1 MVDRKRLGGDQQLY
15 QDCAKHLTVDPI
27 SRELYDSVC
36 AGHITI
42 NTGPAK
48 YPEEDQAK
56 MNDKQTPPLRGEI
69 EGLARQVEHLIET
82 CGDLR
87 SQNEELRAAEEQ
99 VIREKE
105 ELVSRNREAKR
116 RIDLV
121 VDRLRGA
128 DPS

>member
-27 SRELYDSVC
+27 RQELYDSAC

-82 CGDLR
+82 CGHLR

-99 VIREKE
+99 VTREKE
-105 ELVSRNREAKR
+105 ELVSRNLEAKR

>member
-1 MVDRKRLGGDQQLY
+1 MVGRKRLGGDQQLY
-15 QDCAKHLTVDPI
+15 QDCATHLAVDPI
-27 SRELYDSVC
+27 RQELYDSAC

-56 MNDKQTPPLRGEI
+56 MNDKQTPPLRDEI

-99 VIREKE
+99 VTREKE

>member
-1 MVDRKRLGGDQQLY
+1 MVGRKRLGGDQQLY
-15 QDCAKHLTVDPI
+15 QACATHLAVDPI
-27 SRELYDSVC
+27 RQELYDSTC

-99 VIREKE
+99 VTREKE

>member
-15 QDCAKHLTVDPI
+15 QDCTKHLTVDPI

-56 MNDKQTPPLRGEI
+56 MNDKQTPPLRDEI

-99 VIREKE
+99 VTREKE
-105 ELVSRNREAKR
+105 ELVGRNREAKR

>member
-1 MVDRKRLGGDQQLY
+1 MVGRKRLGGNRQLY
-15 QDCAKHLTVDPI
+15 QDYATHLAVDPI
-27 SRELYDSVC
+27 SRELYDSAC
-36 AGHITI
+36 AGQITI

-48 YPEEDQAK
+48 IPEEDQAK
-56 MNDKQTPPLRGEI
+56 MNDKQTPPLRDEI

-99 VIREKE
+99 VTREKE

>member
-1 MVDRKRLGGDQQLY
+1 MVGRKRLGGDQQLY

-42 NTGPAK
+42 NIGPTK

-99 VIREKE
+99 VTREKE

>member
-1 MVDRKRLGGDQQLY
+1 
-15 QDCAKHLTVDPI
+15 
-27 SRELYDSVC
+27 
-36 AGHITI
+36 
-42 NTGPAK
+42 
-48 YPEEDQAK
+48 
-56 MNDKQTPPLRGEI
+56 MNDKQTPPLRDEI
-69 EGLARQVEHLIET
+69 EGLAQQVEHLIET

-87 SQNEELRAAEEQ
+87 SQNEELRAAEKQ
-99 VIREKE
+99 VTREKE

>member
-15 QDCAKHLTVDPI
+15 QDYATHLAVDPI
-27 SRELYDSVC
+27 RQELYDSAC

-105 ELVSRNREAKR
+105 ELVGRNREAKR

>member
-15 QDCAKHLTVDPI
+15 QDCATHLAVDPI
-27 SRELYDSVC
+27 RQELYDSAC

-42 NTGPAK
+42 ITGPAK

-87 SQNEELRAAEEQ
+87 SQNEELRAAEQQ
-99 VIREKE
+99 VTREKE
-105 ELVSRNREAKR
+105 ELVGRNREAKR

>member
-42 NTGPAK
+42 NSGPAK

-99 VIREKE
+99 VTREKE

>member
-99 VIREKE
+99 VTREKE

>member
-1 MVDRKRLGGDQQLY
+1 MVGRKRLGGDQQLY
-15 QDCAKHLTVDPI
+15 QACATHLAVDPI
-27 SRELYDSVC
+27 RQELYDSAC

-42 NTGPAK
+42 NIGPAK

-99 VIREKE
+99 VTREKE

>member
-42 NTGPAK
+42 NSGPAK

-69 EGLARQVEHLIET
+69 EGLAQQVEHLIET

-99 VIREKE
+99 VTREKE
-105 ELVSRNREAKR
+105 ELVSRNLEAKR

>member
-1 MVDRKRLGGDQQLY
+1 MVNCKRLGGDQQLY
-15 QDCAKHLTVDPI
+15 QDCAEHLTVDPI

>member
-15 QDCAKHLTVDPI
+15 QDYATHLAVDPI
-27 SRELYDSVC
+27 RQGLYDSAC

-42 NTGPAK
+42 NIGPAK

-99 VIREKE
+99 VTREKE

>member
-1 MVDRKRLGGDQQLY
+1 MVGCKKLGGDQQLY
-15 QDCAKHLTVDPI
+15 QDRAIHLAVDPI
-27 SRELYDSVC
+27 SRELYDSAC
-36 AGHITI
+36 AGHITK

-48 YPEEDQAK
+48 YPEEGQAK
-56 MNDKQTPPLRGEI
+56 MNDKQTRPLRDEI

-87 SQNEELRAAEEQ
+87 SQNEELRVAEEQ
-99 VIREKE
+99 VTREKE
-105 ELVSRNREAKR
+105 ELVGRNREAKR

>member
-15 QDCAKHLTVDPI
+15 QACATHLAVDPI
-27 SRELYDSVC
+27 RQELYDSAC

-42 NTGPAK
+42 NTDPAK

-56 MNDKQTPPLRGEI
+56 MNDKQTPPLRDEI

-99 VIREKE
+99 VTREKE
-105 ELVSRNREAKR
+105 ELVGRNREAKR

>member
-15 QDCAKHLTVDPI
+15 QACATHLAVDPI

>member
-99 VIREKE
+99 VTREKE
-105 ELVSRNREAKR
+105 ELVGRNREAKR

>member
-56 MNDKQTPPLRGEI
+56 MNDKQTPPLRDEI

>member
-42 NTGPAK
+42 NSGPAK

>member
-1 MVDRKRLGGDQQLY
+1 MVGRKRLGGDQQLY
-15 QDCAKHLTVDPI
+15 QACATHLAVDPI

-99 VIREKE
+99 VTREKE

>member
-1 MVDRKRLGGDQQLY
+1 MGRKRLGGDQQLY
-15 QDCAKHLTVDPI
+15 QACATHLAVDPI
-27 SRELYDSVC
+27 RQELYDSAC

-56 MNDKQTPPLRGEI
+56 MNDKQTPPLRDEI

>member
-56 MNDKQTPPLRGEI
+56 MNDKQTPPLRDEI

-99 VIREKE
+99 VTREKE

>member
-36 AGHITI
+36 TGRITI
-42 NTGPAK
+42 NIGSTK

-56 MNDKQTPPLRGEI
+56 MNDKQTPPLRDEI

-87 SQNEELRAAEEQ
+87 SQNKELRAAEEQ
-99 VIREKE
+99 VTREKE
-105 ELVSRNREAKR
+105 ELVGRNREAKR

>member
-15 QDCAKHLTVDPI
+15 QDYATHLAVDPI
-27 SRELYDSVC
+27 RQELYDSAC

-42 NTGPAK
+42 NIGPAK

-99 VIREKE
+99 VTREKE
-105 ELVSRNREAKR
+105 ELVGRNREAKR

>member
-42 NTGPAK
+42 NSGPAK

-99 VIREKE
+99 VTREKE
-105 ELVSRNREAKR
+105 ELVGRNREAKR

>member
-1 MVDRKRLGGDQQLY
+1 
-15 QDCAKHLTVDPI
+15 
-27 SRELYDSVC
+27 
-36 AGHITI
+36 
-42 NTGPAK
+42 
-48 YPEEDQAK
+48 
-56 MNDKQTPPLRGEI
+56 LRGEI

-99 VIREKE
+99 VTREKE
-105 ELVSRNREAKR
+105 ELVGRNREAKR

>member
-27 SRELYDSVC
+27 SWELYDSVC

-42 NTGPAK
+42 NIDPAK

-69 EGLARQVEHLIET
+69 EGLARQVEYLIET

-87 SQNEELRAAEEQ
+87 SQNKELRAAEEQ
-99 VIREKE
+99 VTREKE
-105 ELVSRNREAKR
+105 ELVGRNREAKR

>member
-1 MVDRKRLGGDQQLY
+1 MADRKRLGGDQQLY

-42 NTGPAK
+42 NSGPAK

-99 VIREKE
+99 VTREKE

>member
-1 MVDRKRLGGDQQLY
+1 
-15 QDCAKHLTVDPI
+15 
-27 SRELYDSVC
+27 
-36 AGHITI
+36 
-42 NTGPAK
+42 
-48 YPEEDQAK
+48 
-56 MNDKQTPPLRGEI
+56 MNDKQTPPLRDEI
-69 EGLARQVEHLIET
+69 EGLARQVEHLIAT

-99 VIREKE
+99 VTREKE
-105 ELVSRNREAKR
+105 ELVGRNREAKR

>member
-1 MVDRKRLGGDQQLY
+1 MILPVR
-15 QDCAKHLTVDPI
+15 
-27 SRELYDSVC
+27 
-36 AGHITI
+36 GHITI
-42 NTGPAK
+42 NTSPAK

-56 MNDKQTPPLRGEI
+56 MNDKQTPPLRDEI
-69 EGLARQVEHLIET
+69 EGLAQQVEHLIET

-87 SQNEELRAAEEQ
+87 SQNEELRAAEKQ
-99 VIREKE
+99 VTREKE